1 MPRLPRIC
9 VDGAISLVT
18 SRGSLDDPLFK
29 DPQDYQAYRRLIAEY
44 RRRHGVKLFAY
55 CLLPDHVHLCV
66 ETDPSS
72 LSAFMHDLTVAY
84 TKTFNKR
91 HGRSGHLFQ
100 QRFKTVIV
108 EKGTYLLPVTAYLHA
123 HPIRSGIAADAAG
136 HPFTSYA
143 RYCAPDDGSD
153 GLDMGVEV
161 REALVQPPAPAS
173 YEAYVIGFSPAEI
186 TQLRDALRQRIVGS
200 EDFVARVKS
209 ALSHW
214 REEPQGAAPVVSPAP
229 ARAPRRLLLAG
240 NVAVAAAL
248 ALMVASLSHK
258 IGRLE
263 NVMRV
268 VALAREA
275 ALHTQVASLIQPGR
289 PVTLEGTVWEMRIIP
304 VDGAAPA
311 GTKADRLMFTKQR
324 MTSDALAMQGF
335 PTAAVKTSRQPD
347 GTVVWETAQSNPNG
361 VVVTWQGAW
370 SGGTTMRGSVSR
382 QTPGQ
387 APARFTFVGV
397 VREGQT
403 T

>member
-9 VDGAISLVT
+9 VEGAISLVT
-18 SRGSLDDPLFK
+18 SRGSLEDPLFK
-29 DPQDYQAYRRLIAEY
+29 DPHDYQAYRHLIAEY

-84 TKTFNKR
+84 TKAFNKR

-108 EKGTYLLPVTAYLHA
+108 EKGTRLLPVTAYLHA

-143 RYCAPDDGSD
+143 RYCAPDEGSD
-153 GLDMGVEV
+153 GLDMGMEV

-209 ALSHW
+209 ALSHY
-214 REEPQGAAPVVSPAP
+214 RDEPPAAPAEAAP
-229 ARAPRRLLLAG
+229 ARMRPRLLLAG
-240 NVAVAAAL
+240 NLAVAAAL

-263 NVMRV
+263 GVMRV
-268 VALAREA
+268 FALAREA
-275 ALHTQVASLIQPGR
+275 VLRTQLASFIQPAR
-289 PVTLEGTVWEMRIIP
+289 PMTLEGTVWEMRIIP
-304 VDGAAPA
+304 VDGVAPA
-311 GTKADRLMFTKQR
+311 ATKADRLMFTRQR

-335 PTAAVKTSRQPD
+335 PTATIKTNRQPD
-347 GTVVWETAQSNPNG
+347 GTIVWETAQSNANG

-397 VREGQT
+397 VRDGQT